1 MHHWVDPAGD
11 ASSPLLRTSRSLL
24 KIDSEIRYPQ
34 GWSPEKLLIHRGK
47 NWWSRRDLNPNKS
60 PGNLSFSARN
70 VSGSGSFGTVCPTW
84 GKPRWSSMQGFNSMR
99 RDGYGVSCQRRFN
112 SDPAVHSPK

>member
-60 PGNLSFSARN
+60 PGNLSFFGAKCVRKWLFRYSLPHVGQTSLVVDARLQLHAAGWLRSF
-70 VSGSGSFGTVCPTW
+70 VSTPL
-84 GKPRWSSMQGFNSMR
+84 
-99 RDGYGVSCQRRFN
+99 
-112 SDPAVHSPK
+112 

>member
-1 MHHWVDPAGD
+1 MHHCVDPAGD

-47 NWWSRRDLNPNKS
+47 N
-60 PGNLSFSARN
+60 
-70 VSGSGSFGTVCPTW
+70 
-84 GKPRWSSMQGFNSMR
+84 
-99 RDGYGVSCQRRFN
+99 
-112 SDPAVHSPK
+112 